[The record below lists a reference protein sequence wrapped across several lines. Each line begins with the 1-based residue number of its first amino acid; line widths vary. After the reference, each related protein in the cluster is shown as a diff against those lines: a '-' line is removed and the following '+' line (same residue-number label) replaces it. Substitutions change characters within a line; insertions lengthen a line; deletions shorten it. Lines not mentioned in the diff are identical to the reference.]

1 MNHILKAVI
10 LSGALALCA
19 MLFGFSNPST
29 SGAPGAEAKTAPAV
43 GGVACSTFCRSEGGP
58 FYLNLGATS
67 ELACTQQGG
76 DWFAS
81 SGCCCKCTRPGSC
94 L

>member
-1 MNHILKAVI
+1 MNHILKAVVLSSALLFAI
-10 LSGALALCA
+10 VFSFSSLSG
-19 MLFGFSNPST
+19 
-29 SGAPGAEAKTAPAV
+29 SGTPAAEAKASPAV
-43 GGVACSTFCRSEGGP
+43 NGVACSTFCRSEGGP

-67 ELACTQQGG
+67 QVACTQQNG
-76 DWFAS
+76 DWFDS

>member
-1 MNHILKAVI
+1 MNHILKTVVLA
-10 LSGALALCA
+10 SALLCA
-19 MLFGFSNPST
+19 IVLSFGNFSA
-29 SGAPGAEAKTAPAV
+29 SGPPAAEAKTTPAV
-43 GGVACSTFCRSEGGP
+43 SGNACTTFCISEGGT

-67 ELACTQQGG
+67 ELTCTQQGG
-76 DWFAS
+76 DWFAD